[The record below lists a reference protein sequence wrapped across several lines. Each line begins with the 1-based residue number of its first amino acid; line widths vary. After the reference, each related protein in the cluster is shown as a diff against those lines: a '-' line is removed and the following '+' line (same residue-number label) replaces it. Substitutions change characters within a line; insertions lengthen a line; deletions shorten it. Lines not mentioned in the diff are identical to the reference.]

1 MFRDRGLGFLS
12 SQSLSSGEKG
22 VEVSGYIFSVP
33 SQNPSNILQNPIK
46 PLFKPQ
52 EMAFMLRSGNPKPQT
67 L

>member
-22 VEVSGYIFSVP
+22 VEVSGYIFSEP
-33 SQNPSNILQNPIK
+33 SQNPSNSLQNPIK
-46 PLFKPQ
+46 LPFKPQ
-52 EMAFMLRSGNPKPQT
+52 DMEIMLRSGNPKPQT